1 MTMRNTRSRTDAAG
15 RLERMTLSPA
25 VVLAF
30 VGLTFAGC
38 VASPGS
44 TDASPGL
51 PTSSLVGSQSPEPSA
66 SASTSLETEVDG
78 YSLSV
83 TVDHPTLAPGE
94 TATFKATF
102 HNGTKSPIDYDVPWC
117 GGAASLQVQIALP
130 TEPSGRTWP
139 GIAGQFKQYVLKEGY
154 GPGGVPALKPFAS
167 SVNAK
172 PCDEGQFD
180 AMLGSGK
187 SVTSSL
193 PWKAEIV
200 AGVPALAG
208 PVPFTVLVGY
218 DRQNGP
224 PSYPPDYKGPRGSW
238 SPIYKQLIVKGELQ
252 VEGTA
257 RPLAGAGEVVDS
269 ILANARFTK
278 WLAEDP
284 QSTWS
289 NANLFLTSQPKAQG
303 IMPAGPSWELD
314 LFKQIGVPRHWA
326 IAFIDPFDAS
336 VLSVTYCNVPC
347 DR

>member
-1 MTMRNTRSRTDAAG
+1 MTRRNTRSRSDAAG

-25 VVLAF
+25 IALAF

-38 VASPGS
+38 VASPGRE
-44 TDASPGL
+44 
-51 PTSSLVGSQSPEPSA
+51 SQSPKPSA
-66 SASTSLETEVDG
+66 SASTLLETEVDG

-94 TATFKATF
+94 TATFMATF
-102 HNGTKSPIDYDVPWC
+102 HNGTRSPIDYDVPWC
-117 GGAASLQVQIALP
+117 GGAAGVQVQIALP

-154 GPGGVPALKPFAS
+154 GPGGVPALKPLAS
-167 SVNAK
+167 NVYAK
-172 PCDEGQFD
+172 PCEEGQLE
-180 AMLGSGK
+180 AMLGPGE

-238 SPIYKQLIVKGELQ
+238 FPIYKQLIVKGVLE

-257 RPLAGAGEVVDS
+257 RTLAGPGEVIDS
-269 ILANARFTK
+269 ILADAKFTK

-284 QSTWS
+284 PSTWS
-289 NANLFLTSQPKAQG
+289 NANLFLTSPPKAQG
-303 IMPAGPSWELD
+303 ILPAGPSWELD
-314 LFKQIGVPRHWA
+314 LFKEVGVPRHWA

-336 VLSVTYCNVPC
+336 IRSVTYCNVPC

>member
-1 MTMRNTRSRTDAAG
+1 
-15 RLERMTLSPA
+15 MTLSPA

-51 PTSSLVGSQSPEPSA
+51 PTSSLVGSATPTRESQSPEPSA

-78 YSLSV
+78 YSLSM

-102 HNGTKSPIDYDVPWC
+102 HNGTKSPVDYYVPWC
-117 GGAASLQVQIALP
+117 GGPASLQVQIPLP

-154 GPGGVPALKPFAS
+154 GAGGPPALGPFVS
-167 SVNAK
+167 TVNAK
-172 PCDEGQFD
+172 PCEEGQFE
-180 AMLGSGK
+180 AMLGPGE

-193 PWKAEIV
+193 AWKAEIV

-208 PVPFTVLVGY
+208 PVPFTVHVGY

-224 PSYPPDYKGPRGSW
+224 LSYAPDYKGPLT
-238 SPIYKQLIVKGELQ
+238 YKQLIVKGVLE
-252 VEGTA
+252 VDGTA
-257 RPLAGAGEVVDS
+257 RTLASLGEVIDS
-269 ILANARFTK
+269 VLADARFTK

-289 NANLFLTSQPKAQG
+289 NANLFLMSQPKAQG

-314 LFKQIGVPRHWA
+314 LFKEIGVPRHWA

>member
-1 MTMRNTRSRTDAAG
+1 MTRRNTRSRSDAAG

-30 VGLTFAGC
+30 FGLTFAGC

-51 PTSSLVGSQSPEPSA
+51 PTSNLVGSATPTRESQSPEPSA

-78 YSLSV
+78 YSLSI
-83 TVDHPTLAPGE
+83 TVDHPTLAPGD
-94 TATFKATF
+94 TATFKARF
-102 HNGTKSPIDYDVPWC
+102 HNGTKSPIDYYVPWC
-117 GGAASLQVQIALP
+117 GGPASLQVQIALP

-154 GPGGVPALKPFAS
+154 GAGGRPPLEPFAS

-172 PCDEGQFD
+172 PCEEGQFE
-180 AMLGSGK
+180 AMLRPGE

-208 PVPFTVLVGY
+208 PVPFTVFVAY
-218 DRQNGP
+218 DRQSKELNL
-224 PSYPPDYKGPRGSW
+224 KGV
-238 SPIYKQLIVKGELQ
+238 LE
-252 VEGTA
+252 VEGTG
-257 RPLAGAGEVVDS
+257 RTLAGPGEVIDS
-269 ILANARFTK
+269 ILADAKFTK

-289 NANLFLTSQPKAQG
+289 NANLFLTSPPKAIG
-303 IMPAGPSWELD
+303 ILPAGPSWELD
-314 LFKQIGVPRHWA
+314 LFKEVGVPRHWA
-326 IAFIDPFDAS
+326 IAFIDPFDTS
-336 VLSVTYCNVPC
+336 ILSVTYCNVPC

>member
-1 MTMRNTRSRTDAAG
+1 MTMPKTRSDAAG
-15 RLERMTLSPA
+15 RRERMTLNPA
-25 VVLAF
+25 IALAF
-30 VGLTFAGC
+30 IGLTFAGC

-51 PTSSLVGSQSPEPSA
+51 PTSSLVGSATPTRESQSPGPSA

-117 GGAASLQVQIALP
+117 GGAAGVQVQIALP

-167 SVNAK
+167 SVNPK
-172 PCDEGQFD
+172 PCKEGQFD

-218 DRQNGP
+218 ARQNGP
-224 PSYPPDYKGPRGSW
+224 DSYAPDYRGPLTYTRLMVNGVL
-238 SPIYKQLIVKGELQ
+238 K

-257 RPLAGAGEVVDS
+257 R
-269 ILANARFTK
+269 
-278 WLAEDP
+278 
-284 QSTWS
+284 TW
-289 NANLFLTSQPKAQG
+289 
-303 IMPAGPSWELD
+303 AGP
-314 LFKQIGVPRHWA
+314 G
-326 IAFIDPFDAS
+326 
-336 VLSVTYCNVPC
+336 
-347 DR
+347 

>member
-1 MTMRNTRSRTDAAG
+1 
-15 RLERMTLSPA
+15 MTLSPA
-25 VVLAF
+25 IALAF

-38 VASPGS
+38 VASPGRE
-44 TDASPGL
+44 
-51 PTSSLVGSQSPEPSA
+51 SQSPKPTA
-66 SASTSLETEVDG
+66 SASTLLETEVDG

-83 TVDHPTLAPGE
+83 TLDHPTLAPGE
-94 TATFKATF
+94 TATDRATI
-102 HNGTKSPIDYDVPWC
+102 HNGTKSSIDSDVPWC
-117 GGAASLQVQIALP
+117 GGAASLQVPIALP

-154 GPGGVPALKPFAS
+154 GPGGVPALEPLAS
-167 SVNAK
+167 SVYAK
-172 PCDEGQFD
+172 PCEDGQLE
-180 AMLGSGK
+180 AMLGPGE

-238 SPIYKQLIVKGELQ
+238 FPIYKQLVVKGVLE
-252 VEGTA
+252 VEGTG
-257 RPLAGAGEVVDS
+257 RPLAGPGEVIDS
-269 ILANARFTK
+269 ILADAKFTK
-278 WLAEDP
+278 WLADDP
-284 QSTWS
+284 KSTWS

-303 IMPAGPSWELD
+303 ILPAGPTWELEI
-314 LFKQIGVPRHWA
+314 FKAIGVPRHWA

-336 VLSVTYCNVPC
+336 VISVTYCNVPC